1 MSKNKRH
8 LIKTCG
14 TLDLTSVKE
23 GENLLAWDFEKA
35 EQTLNRINKVDRQV
49 IAGNWYLLNE
59 QVLLFENQSIFVN
72 GKVTHAKLLKLGDEL
87 VGTNGNVVVVNSLK
101 RIIGKHTFYRFE
113 IDGNHSFFVNGILLH
128 NASRYWVG
136 AGGYWTSAANWSA
149 TDGGAGGAGS
159 RAPGRHDLERARG
172 IAEESGGHAQGLRLR
187 HSTPDGVPLPPRS
200 RQPGR
205 VRQPPLG

>member
-23 GENLLAWDFEKA
+23 YENLLAWDFEKA

-59 QVLLFENQSIFVN
+59 QVLLFENQSVFAN

-101 RIIGKHTFYRFE
+101 RIIGKHTFCRFE
-113 IDGNHSFFVNGILLH
+113 IDGNHFYFVNGILLH

-136 AGGYWTSAANWSA
+136 GTGNWDASDTA
-149 TDGGAGGAGS
+149 HWSVSSGGAGGAS
-159 RAPGRHDLERARG
+159 VPTSSDNVIFDAASDTNAYTCT
-172 IAEESGGHAQGLRLR
+172 IAA
-187 HSTPDGVPLPPRS
+187 TAN
-200 RQPGR
+200 
-205 VRQPPLG
+205 